1 MIQLL
6 SKSFF
11 YLASCP
17 HISREELSREKEGQS
32 LDPELANRKRVL
44 GVLTNQRPVFTWT
57 LITKTQELRKL
68 PTWRLNIG
76 PSSARCLIMKEKV
89 ENIKRLRI
97 VSTREL
103 KYIALRE
110 QVIRMR
116 ARVSE
121 ENRRH
126 TPITMAAM

>member
-1 MIQLL
+1 MLTNE
-6 SKSFF
+6 K
-11 YLASCP
+11 
-17 HISREELSREKEGQS
+17 RE
-32 LDPELANRKRVL
+32 L
-44 GVLTNQRPVFTWT
+44 GVLTNQRTVFTWT

-68 PTWRLNIG
+68 PTWRLNTG
-76 PSSARCLIMKEKV
+76 PSFIMKEKV

-103 KYIALRE
+103 KYIVLRE

-116 ARVSE
+116 ASVSE